1 MVRLLNK
8 LTDWLAKRRGL
19 LTLVGIGLV
28 VMNFITQ
35 WIPGLGWFAQSDLLL
50 HVGIVIGLLGL
61 MLATALG

>member
-28 VMNFITQ
+28 VINFITKL
-35 WIPGLGWFAQSDLLL
+35 IPGLEWFAQTDLFL
-50 HVGIVIGLLGL
+50 HVGIVVGLLGL